1 MRPKGI
7 GLILLVVVAIIAA
20 ALGWFLFTS
29 RPAAAPNQ
37 PASSRRPARLQ
48 PPVAIQDG
56 KTIDFSSGKPVIKD
70 SPEEKAII
78 NRATHEMDEAAKNV
92 TFAPT
97 EKPANA
103 EKLPKPPLAP
113 PGKG

>member
-1 MRPKGI
+1 
-7 GLILLVVVAIIAA
+7 
-20 ALGWFLFTS
+20 
-29 RPAAAPNQ
+29 
-37 PASSRRPARLQ
+37 
-48 PPVAIQDG
+48 
-56 KTIDFSSGKPVIKD
+56 
-70 SPEEKAII
+70 
-78 NRATHEMDEAAKNV
+78 MDEAAKNV